1 MKKHNDSYTGLWVNL
16 GKLMSFFWSSADILS
31 GIQIMLVVVF
41 GVVFCLRGSMTSG
54 EYIAFLSYNGMLV
67 WPVRQLGRM
76 ISEMSKAG
84 VGIDRIGY
92 IMDAEEERD
101 EGAP

>member
-1 MKKHNDSYTGLWVNL
+1 
-16 GKLMSFFWSSADILS
+16 
-31 GIQIMLVVVF
+31 
-41 GVVFCLRGSMTSG
+41 
-54 EYIAFLSYNGMLV
+54 MLV

-92 IMDAEEERD
+92 IMDAEEEKD
-101 EGAP
+101 EPDATEPPMDGDIRFEHVSFGYEGCPEMLHDIDLEIPAGSTLGILGGKLAAATEKPDKTE